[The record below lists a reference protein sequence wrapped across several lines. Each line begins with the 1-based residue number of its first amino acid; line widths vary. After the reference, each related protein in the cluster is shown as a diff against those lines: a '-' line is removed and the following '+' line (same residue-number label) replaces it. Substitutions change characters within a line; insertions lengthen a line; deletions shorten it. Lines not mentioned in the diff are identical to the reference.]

1 MIPTREVNGKFYRF
15 LTPKWAHRPTS
26 GDGAIGEGGRFNPKG
41 VPTLYLSAD
50 YATAWDE
57 YNQPGRPL
65 KPGTLV
71 VYDVKASQIVDL
83 TDPKVVEA
91 CRVSENDLA
100 CNWLKIVEIENKTPP
115 TWDLAR
121 RLITVGYNG
130 VLARSVLRRSG
141 VNLALW
147 YPEQAEGMTATPHDP
162 YHDLPKN
169 QISWK

>member
-83 TDPKVVEA
+83 TDP
-91 CRVSENDLA
+91 STP
-100 CNWLKIVEIENKTPP
+100 VEIAVVDTPDFAWSLSVDADRTYVADGDSGLRVIEAIP
-115 TWDLAR
+115 EPHAMLLQAAAAAALVAVATR
-121 RLITVGYNG
+121 R
-130 VLARSVLRRSG
+130 RRG
-141 VNLALW
+141 RRR
-147 YPEQAEGMTATPHDP
+147 PRD
-162 YHDLPKN
+162 
-169 QISWK
+169 